1 MDLSGGLVGAFD
13 GSVDSGSCYADEFG
27 NFNNRVRSRA
37 VNENQVFFQF
47 LGELGLLSAQP
58 SFCFGDSHP
67 FKGSCSD
74 QVCLEFG
81 NHGQNIEQEPAHGI
95 GGVWT
100 EPPMLSF
107 ISRRVSSSTMPFA

>member
-47 LGELGLLSAQP
+47 HGELGLLSAQLSLMLWRQP
-58 SFCFGDSHP
+58 SFQGVMD
-67 FKGSCSD
+67 GATD
-74 QVCLEFG
+74 AEFYLATG
-81 NHGQNIEQEPAHGI
+81 ELIHDALPIAQ
-95 GGVWT
+95 
-100 EPPMLSF
+100 
-107 ISRRVSSSTMPFA
+107 